1 MSTKRVHIVLTA
13 EQAGAVCAA
22 LDLYSRM
29 GIGQVRE
36 IVNLVRA
43 GSIPFATKP
52 ASFDDQM
59 RRLDEIDAMAQQIAI
74 SLGFDSN
81 ASLGIGNKRVP
92 IAAHRAYEVQK
103 VIDKALAE
111 DRDPDPQFNGV
122 HYDGLSVRYTD
133 DPAPVAQVEHA
144 EETGVAPCSV
154 VLPPPVL
161 DAISAYGC
169 AKADHASDVAMLHA
183 WQNLVEAVKTWAWRM
198 NAHAAASSGEASAG
212 VVAPATRLRAASM
225 LQNYAALI
233 RAGGLASEN
242 PEVWDCAQDQ
252 AVYTECV
259 ALADALVTGAR

>member
-1 MSTKRVHIVLTA
+1 MSTKRVHIVLTS

-29 GIGQVRE
+29 GVGQVRE
-36 IVNLVRA
+36 IVNLTRA

-59 RRLDEIDAMAQQIAI
+59 RRLDEIDAMTRQIAK

-111 DRDPDPQFNGV
+111 DRDPDPQFKGV

-133 DPAPVAQVEHA
+133 DPAPVARVERA
-144 EETGVAPCSV
+144 EQAVTSSG
-154 VLPPPVL
+154 
-161 DAISAYGC
+161 
-169 AKADHASDVAMLHA
+169 HASVDVTTHLMSL
-183 WQNLVEAVKTWAWRM
+183 R
-198 NAHAAASSGEASAG
+198 AAAS
-212 VVAPATRLRAASM
+212 LRR
-225 LQNYAALI
+225 YAMEI
-233 RAGGLASEN
+233 RAGALVSEN
-242 PEVWDCAQDQ
+242 PDVWDSAQDEVDY
-252 AVYTECV
+252 AECV
-259 ALADALVTGAR
+259 SLANWLESYPPRQYP